1 MSDNEGWTTVTGR
14 VKKPTAKRVPAAE
27 RQVQSKG
34 DQFAA
39 IERKA
44 DSDDT
49 LKVKRVD
56 PTSIA
61 ELVAA
66 RLALGWTQEQTDA
79 ACAMPKNTIKKIES
93 GHLVPLGGYLRLISR
108 TLKVN
113 LRLINAV

>member
-14 VKKPTAKRVPAAE
+14 VKKPYRVPVE
-27 RQVQSKG
+27 TRQSQSKG
-34 DQFAA
+34 EQFAA
-39 IERKA
+39 LERKA
-44 DSDDT
+44 DEGV

-56 PTSIA
+56 PTSIT

-113 LRLINAV
+113 LRLIDA